1 MSNSLY
7 KLWDHKI
14 HKFFPNF
21 IQYKSQQNYSQS
33 LDLLTYLVGHVFLI
47 FLYIFLYKNTWI
59 SNRLSQIL
67 NLLRHI
73 VIYVHLLHF
82 MRLLLYI
89 ILRLI
94 WLLLFFHFIFINL
107 YYLIL
112 LLALRNTDTMIL
124 YVIKFDYFMDTI
136 VSNLFSLK
144 YAIASLENKFNGYM

>member
-1 MSNSLY
+1 
-7 KLWDHKI
+7 
-14 HKFFPNF
+14 
-21 IQYKSQQNYSQS
+21 
-33 LDLLTYLVGHVFLI
+33 
-47 FLYIFLYKNTWI
+47 
-59 SNRLSQIL
+59 
-67 NLLRHI
+67 
-73 VIYVHLLHF
+73 

>member
-21 IQYKSQQNYSQS
+21 IKFKSQQNYSKS

-59 SNRLSQIL
+59 SNHLSQIL

-112 LLALRNTDTMIL
+112 LLARRNTDTMIL

-136 VSNLFSLK
+136 VSNLFSLRF
-144 YAIASLENKFNGYM
+144 AIASLEN